1 MNMQLIGAGDKA
13 MAGVNCPE
21 TALRRMSAEQLLQL
35 GVDQVAYV
43 RTSRHDGVP
52 YFLIHGADG
61 VLLTTVDRLEQVMEI
76 AAELGF
82 EFVTVH

>member
-1 MNMQLIGAGDKA
+1 MNMRLIDAGSQEFSSA
-13 MAGVNCPE
+13 SCAA
-21 TALRRMSAEQLLQL
+21 TALRRMSPEQLLQL
-35 GVDQVAYV
+35 GLDQVAYV
-43 RTSRHDGVP
+43 RAGWRDGAP

-61 VLLTTVDRLEQVMEI
+61 IRLATVDELEQAVEL

>member
-1 MNMQLIGAGDKA
+1 MNMRLIDAGAQEFSSA
-13 MAGVNCPE
+13 SCAA
-21 TALRRMSAEQLLQL
+21 TALRRMSPEQLLQL

-43 RTSRHDGVP
+43 RAGWRDGAP

-61 VLLTTVDRLEQVMEI
+61 VPLATVHGLEQAMEM
-76 AAELGF
+76 AAELGI